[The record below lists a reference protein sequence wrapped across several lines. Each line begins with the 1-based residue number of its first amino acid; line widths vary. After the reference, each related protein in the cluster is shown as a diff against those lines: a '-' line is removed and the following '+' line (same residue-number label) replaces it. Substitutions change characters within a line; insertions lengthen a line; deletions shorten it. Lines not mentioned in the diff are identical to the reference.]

1 MRRSNDS
8 LSVKLYGSTVG
19 YLSLDEKE
27 NVYFEYEDDFKK
39 LGLEIS
45 PIKLPLSSTTIYHNN
60 DDRFFEGLAGVFF
73 DSLPDKFGN
82 EIIKNYY
89 AKKGINVERIS
100 PIQKLA
106 YIGQSGMGALE
117 YTPNEGADA
126 FKESLEIQ
134 SLVDDARKI
143 IQGDITAAI
152 PELISSG
159 GSAGG
164 ARAKAVIQWDK
175 TTNEIISGRFPLRE
189 GFENYLIKFDGV
201 GEGNAPVDY
210 GKIEYI
216 YMKIAKELEFNVAE
230 VELFSERDFSHLLVK
245 RFDRIENKKIHLHSL
260 CGLTHMDF
268 NQPGI
273 YSYEEYLR
281 IVQYLTKDRQ
291 QLEAAFLHMFFN
303 VIVRNQDDHTKN
315 FSFLMDEEGSWSTAP
330 LYDLTYSK
338 GGGYTSKHQ
347 MSINGK
353 RDEFIIE
360 DIKSVSRM
368 FDIAKDSD
376 IERLAKSIKEYFVS
390 RFQEEA
396 KELKVDD
403 KKIEKVI
410 KDSRF

>member
-1 MRRSNDS
+1 MKRDNNA
-8 LSVKLYGSTVG
+8 LSVKLYGNTVG
-19 YLSLDEKE
+19 YLSLDEND
-27 NVYFEYEDDFKK
+27 NVYFEYEEDFKK

-45 PIKLPLSSTTIYHNN
+45 PIKLPLSSTTIYHNS

-82 EIIKNYY
+82 EVIKNYY
-89 AKKGINVERIS
+89 AKKGINAEQLS

-106 YIGQSGMGALE
+106 YIGNSGMGALE
-117 YTPNEGADA
+117 YIPNEGADTL
-126 FKESLEIQ
+126 KESLEIK

-143 IQGDITAAI
+143 IQGDMSATI

-175 TTNEIISGRFPLRE
+175 TTNEIISGRLPYRK

-201 GEGNAPVDY
+201 GEENTPADY

-216 YMKIAKELEFNVAE
+216 YMKIAKELEFNVAN
-230 VELFSERDFSHLLVK
+230 VELFSERGFNHLLVK

-260 CGLTHMDF
+260 CGLTHTDF

-281 IVQYLTKDRQ
+281 VVQYLTKDRQ
-291 QLEAAFLHMFFN
+291 QVEDAFLHMLFN

-315 FSFLMDEEGSWSTAP
+315 FSFLMDEKGSWSTAP

-338 GGGYTSKHQ
+338 GEGYTSKHQ

-353 RDEFIIE
+353 RDEFTME
-360 DIKSVSRM
+360 DIKLVSRM
-368 FDIAKDSD
+368 FDIAKDSE
-376 IERLAKSIKEYFVS
+376 IEELSKGIKDYFIS

-396 KELKVDD
+396 KELKVDS
-403 KKIEKVI
+403 KKIEKII